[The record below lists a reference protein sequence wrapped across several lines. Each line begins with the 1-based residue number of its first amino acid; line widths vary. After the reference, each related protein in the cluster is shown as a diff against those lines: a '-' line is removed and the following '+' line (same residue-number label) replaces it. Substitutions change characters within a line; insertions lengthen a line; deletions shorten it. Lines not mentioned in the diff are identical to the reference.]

1 MHGKKMDY
9 LLAMDIQ
16 PWILRE
22 PLAFSFCEASMMS
35 LPQQVIDPWDDL
47 QRTAMKCTS
56 CILHQTRTHVVFGV
70 GNQHADVMFIGEA
83 PGFHEDKQG
92 KPFVGKA
99 GQLLNAMLM
108 SVGLARDSVYIANI
122 IKCRPPENRDPRP
135 EEINQCTP
143 FLEQQI
149 ALVKPKLLVAL
160 GRIASHFLLLT
171 STSLGQLRGKSHVF
185 ANTPLIV
192 TYHPAYLLRN
202 PLDKKKAYQDLQKI
216 GQMLNE
222 KREGEKS

>member
-1 MHGKKMDY
+1 MRGKKLDY

-16 PWILRE
+16 PWVLRE
-22 PLAFSFCEASMMS
+22 PLLSSFCDTLVMS
-35 LPQQVIDPWDDL
+35 SSQQTIDSWDDL

-56 CILHQTRTHVVFGV
+56 CILHHTRTHVVFGV

-92 KPFVGKA
+92 KPFVGRA
-99 GQLLNAMLM
+99 GQLLNAMLI
-108 SVGLARDSVYIANI
+108 SVGLTRDSVYIANI
-122 IKCRPPENRDPRP
+122 LKCRPPENRDPRP

-160 GRIASHFLLLT
+160 GRIASHFLLRT
-171 STSLGQLRGKSHVF
+171 SISLGQLRKKSHIF

-216 GQMLNE
+216 GQMLKE
-222 KREGEKS
+222 ERDLGKG